1 MEHLY
6 IARQYQ
12 GKGMGSAVLGSI
24 VADANAR
31 STLVKV
37 GAVRNSDSNR
47 FYQRH
52 GFSKIDEA
60 QWDRSR

>member
-1 MEHLY
+1 
-6 IARQYQ
+6 
-12 GKGMGSAVLGSI
+12 MGSAVLGSI